1 MIQEFTHKLLSGKPC
16 MIHDEFIPAMQ
27 LFCRYLE
34 LSGCKALI
42 TSSYRETTQVAGAIV
57 KPATR
62 GNHLVGCAIDCN
74 IYDKKNVLWDSA
86 ALNVFSPESKTYNPK
101 ITNEVLTLINLV
113 RRSKT
118 LRWGG
123 DFNPDRKGNTDPVH
137 FDDYL
142 NGRNPERWDEIYNE
156 LHQEQQ

>member
-1 MIQEFTHKLLSGKPC
+1 MIQKFKHNLLSGKDC
-16 MIHDEFIPAMQ
+16 MIHDEFKDGME

-34 LSGCKALI
+34 LAGCKALI
-42 TSSYRETTQVAGAIV
+42 TSSYRENTQVAGAIV

-74 IYDKKNVLWDSA
+74 IYDKKNVLWNSD

-101 ITNEVLTLINLV
+101 ITGEVLMLINLI
-113 RRSKT
+113 RRCNF

-123 DFNPDRKGNTDPVH
+123 DFHPDRKGNTDPVH
-137 FDDYL
+137 FDNAL
-142 NGRNPERWDEIYNE
+142 NIKSPTRWDEIYNE
-156 LHQEQQ
+156 IHPS